1 MDDDFKI
8 MTEEDDLTKNERIP
22 LKNRLFNFYYQI
34 NKKNDINEV
43 VTSIFIIIETI
54 QQISYVDFRTIIFFM
69 ENYK

>member
-34 NKKNDINEV
+34 NKKKDI
-43 VTSIFIIIETI
+43 
-54 QQISYVDFRTIIFFM
+54 
-69 ENYK
+69 KK

>member
-34 NKKNDINEV
+34 NKKKDIKEV
-43 VTSIFIIIETI
+43 TRIFIIIEKI

>member
-8 MTEEDDLTKNERIP
+8 MTDEADLTKNERIP

-34 NKKNDINEV
+34 NKKKDIKEV
-43 VTSIFIIIETI
+43 TRIFIIIEKI

>member
-8 MTEEDDLTKNERIP
+8 MTDEADLTKNERIP

-34 NKKNDINEV
+34 NKKKDIKEV
-43 VTSIFIIIETI
+43 TRIFIIIETI

>member
-34 NKKNDINEV
+34 NKKKDIKEV
-43 VTSIFIIIETI
+43 TRIFIIIEKI

-69 ENYK
+69 EN